1 MENDLLKQAFQTV
14 HSKFVNSINP
24 DPVMDVLFS
33 KNIISSDQFGKLR
46 HDVTFLPDR
55 CRNLLTLLHK
65 SSHPQTFIYLRLAL
79 VDDYPWIVD
88 EIDKLL
94 PPTTQLQ
101 QLRLDHTTDGIN
113 SSYREKYMYCIH
125 YHHYHHVSFSFFQ
138 LSVSV
143 KLQLVFFSFY

>member
-1 MENDLLKQAFQTV
+1 MANDLLKQAFQKV
-14 HSKFVNSINP
+14 HLKFVNSINP

-46 HDVTFLPDR
+46 HVSFLPDR
-55 CRNLLTLLHK
+55 CRDLLTLLHN
-65 SSHPQTFIYLRLAL
+65 SSHPQTFVHLRLAL
-79 VDDYPWIVD
+79 LHEQSWIVD

-94 PPTTQLQ
+94 TSPTSQLQ

-125 YHHYHHVSFSFFQ
+125 YHHYHHVSFSFFSYQFQ
-138 LSVSV
+138 LSYS
-143 KLQLVFFSFY
+143 